1 MRTGSDSRPCS
12 SSQAFIGDRDG
23 PKVRMISMRA
33 FMVKPKSPKVSWKMT
48 PW

>member
-1 MRTGSDSRPCS
+1 MRTASVSTPCS
-12 SSQAFIGDRDG
+12 SSQALIGASVG

-33 FMVKPKSPKVSWKMT
+33 FMVKPKSPNVSWKIT